1 MRNPGVE
8 GQPLSPGQLAAL
20 RLAASGYT
28 SRQIAA
34 RLHTTEQGIHLRLKE
49 ACVRVGAR
57 SRTHAVVIALRR
69 CLIRFEEL
77 ELGEP
82 RPQSPAGGARARSDG
97 RLGASEAVRGVRDG
111 RDAARTPQGG
121 SEPREEAAA

>member
-34 RLHTTEQGIHLRLKE
+34 RLDTTEQGIHLRLKE
-49 ACVRVGAR
+49 ACVRLGAR

-69 CLIRFEEL
+69 CVIRFDEL
-77 ELGEP
+77 ELGGL
-82 RPQSPAGGARARSDG
+82 RPQSAKGGPRTATDGPQRRREPAHGAPVVRPAPDAADG
-97 RLGASEAVRGVRDG
+97 R
-111 RDAARTPQGG
+111 T
-121 SEPREEAAA
+121 AAAA

>member
-28 SRQIAA
+28 SRQIAN
-34 RLHTTEQGIHLRLKE
+34 RLGTTEDGVHLRLKE
-49 ACVRVGAR
+49 AAVRLGAR

-69 CLIRFEEL
+69 DVIHFDEL

-82 RPQSPAGGARARSDG
+82 SAR
-97 RLGASEAVRGVRDG
+97 
-111 RDAARTPQGG
+111 RT
-121 SEPREEAAA
+121 A

>member
-8 GQPLSPGQLAAL
+8 GQPLSPGQLKAL

-34 RLHTTEQGIHLRLKE
+34 RLGTTEQAVHLRLKE
-49 ACVRVGAR
+49 ACTRLGAR

-69 CLIRFEEL
+69 CVIRFDEL
-77 ELGEP
+77 ELGETT
-82 RPQSPAGGARARSDG
+82 PAGPRTGLCGPRSTQELVEAARA
-97 RLGASEAVRGVRDG
+97 VRE
-111 RDAARTPQGG
+111 AARAPQGG
-121 SEPREEAAA
+121 LGGDAAA

>member
-1 MRNPGVE
+1 MRNPGIE

-28 SRQIAA
+28 SRQIAT
-34 RLHTTEQGIHLRLKE
+34 RLGTTEDGVHLRLKE
-49 ACVRVGAR
+49 AAVRLGAR

-69 CLIRFEEL
+69 AVIHFDEL

-82 RPQSPAGGARARSDG
+82 PAR
-97 RLGASEAVRGVRDG
+97 
-111 RDAARTPQGG
+111 RT
-121 SEPREEAAA
+121 A